1 MSGAT
6 PDQINCLVGL
16 CRGPRVYEDPG
27 GGGGRRLAHPLPI
40 LLRHVA
46 DDVRAFY
53 QEAVA
58 SQPGPDAPTH
68 AALADWIFEKTV
80 FGTVLVRIGEQI
92 GGSGDPRLLILR
104 GYMIPEG
111 YWKGENSW
119 GPAPPD
125 GDRRAFA
132 MGANKFLSGDA
143 D

>member
-1 MSGAT
+1 M
-6 PDQINCLVGL
+6 
-16 CRGPRVYEDPG
+16 
-27 GGGGRRLAHPLPI
+27 
-40 LLRHVA
+40 
-46 DDVRAFY
+46 
-53 QEAVA
+53 
-58 SQPGPDAPTH
+58 
-68 AALADWIFEKTV
+68 

-132 MGANKFLSGDA
+132 MGDNKFLSGDA